1 WSSINKG
8 TSERDDLIPLG
19 ATYKPPVRSANKM
32 VCRCVL
38 LMCLVV
44 SMDSVFLVENPAKS
58 SILNHPRMQW
68 LFKQLRALD
77 IKVWRA
83 KFWMAAFK
91 APTPKPTMCI
101 SNSETIR
108 ALQTGTL
115 GLKNL
120 AKDETKKTVVKYQDG
135 SGKWRYQGSKALK
148 ETQIYTPKFASTLVG
163 LTAEMKTEI
172 RPSIPP
178 AKPDVHLIAVVAELV
193 WSSWDEGE
201 LEDALLYMMGSSR
214 CRIPAEWAQH
224 VPTAEHLR
232 SL

>member
-1 WSSINKG
+1 
-8 TSERDDLIPLG
+8 
-19 ATYKPPVRSANKM
+19 
-32 VCRCVL
+32 
-38 LMCLVV
+38 
-44 SMDSVFLVENPAKS
+44 
-58 SILNHPRMQW
+58 
-68 LFKQLRALD
+68 
-77 IKVWRA
+77 
-83 KFWMAAFK
+83 MAAFK

-148 ETQIYTPKFASTLVG
+148 ETQTLTFEHESAFDLWVCGYVSLLVPKQITPSTVVNLWLTLRIYTPKFASTLVG

-178 AKPDVHLIAVVAELV
+178 VTLPLNQVCDSFLFPPRPEANPKAPAFSLLLSEAKPDVHLIAVVAELV